1 MARDSWPVDSR
12 LADRQRE
19 QRLVA
24 TRAIIAGVLV
34 LAALALVAV
43 RLARLQVH
51 DHEHF
56 SVLSRD
62 NRVKVQPVPPARGL
76 IYDAKGVV
84 LADNHPSFSLE
95 ITIEKVV
102 DLDATIAALTAIIRV
117 DDKDRERFARM
128 KRQRVRFQGVP
139 LRLNLTPEEV
149 ARFSLDSYRFPGVE
163 VHAELLRTYPHGELT
178 AHVLG
183 YVGRINEQEMERID
197 TSDYAGTNFI
207 GKGGVEKAHESL
219 LHGHVG
225 YQQVEVNARGRV
237 LRTLEGKPPVPGRD
251 LHLFLDIEVQRAAT
265 RALGD
270 RRGAVVA
277 VDPRTGGVLALVS
290 QPSFDPNPFVEGIA
304 QKDYHALLYSPDK
317 PLYNRAV
324 RGQYPPGST
333 VKPFVGLA
341 GLVTEVTNARKATY
355 CPGYY
360 RLPGQSHRYR
370 CWRRGGH
377 GSVTLEPA
385 LVQSCDVYFYD
396 LAHAIGIE
404 RLKPFL
410 GAFGFGARTGIDV
423 AGEMS
428 GLVPS
433 KEWKEQVRKQIW
445 YPGETLIVG
454 IGQGAFLAT
463 PLQLAVATASLAS
476 RGHFFQP
483 RIARS
488 VLAEQGGDLR
498 RKLGGEMTPGIIDD
512 RPEQVGERN
521 GIRNLRQEDFA
532 IRCRAACILQA
543 HEGRPPGRV
552 GVVRFR
558 QSLNNRNG
566 IGHREPT
573 PGQPLR
579 EQAGV
584 VRVDRTTPGRQTGVV
599 DSRRGMVEPDRS
611 SKALV
616 PAPPLPHDRVHRHDL
631 RLGYLQIPAVQSS

>member
-34 LAALALVAV
+34 FAALAMVAV

-102 DLDATIAALTAIIRV
+102 DLDATIAALAAIIRV

-163 VHAELLRTYPHGELT
+163 VHAELLRTYPHGALT

-183 YVGRINEQEMERID
+183 YVGRINAQEMEHID

-207 GKGGVEKAHESL
+207 GKGGVEKAHEAL

-290 QPSFDPNPFVEGIA
+290 QPSFDPNPFVEGIG
-304 QKDYHALLYSPDK
+304 QQDYHALLYSPDK

-333 VKPFVGLA
+333 IKPFVGLA
-341 GLVTEVTNARKATY
+341 GLVTEVTNARKPTY

-377 GSVTLEPA
+377 GAVTLEPA

-476 RGHFFQP
+476 RGQFFQP
-483 RIARS
+483 RVARS
-488 VLAEQGGDLR
+488 AQLPGAPAGEDLPVVAHRIDVADPQRWDQIIRAMTQVVEGARGTAKGIRSPDYRIAGKTGTAQVFTLGQNQSYNAARIDERMRDHALFIAFAPVDDPRIAVAVIVENGGHGGSTAAPVARQVMDAY
-498 RKLGGEMTPGIIDD
+498 LGGSPSMTD
-512 RPEQVGERN
+512 VG
-521 GIRNLRQEDFA
+521 
-532 IRCRAACILQA
+532 
-543 HEGRPPGRV
+543 P
-552 GVVRFR
+552 
-558 QSLNNRNG
+558 
-566 IGHREPT
+566 
-573 PGQPLR
+573 
-579 EQAGV
+579 
-584 VRVDRTTPGRQTGVV
+584 VDG
-599 DSRRGMVEPDRS
+599 D
-611 SKALV
+611 
-616 PAPPLPHDRVHRHDL
+616 
-631 RLGYLQIPAVQSS
+631 